1 MLFSRF
7 VKLFNVIY
15 QQKKKLRVVFF
26 ALEIWQSHYEKNR
39 VESCLLSIEMNLS
52 TLRVRNT
59 ANLLSRN
66 QEKAEFVMVLK

>member
-7 VKLFNVIY
+7 VKFFNVIY
-15 QQKKKLRVVFF
+15 QQKKKLRVFF
-26 ALEIWQSHYEKNR
+26 ALEIWQSQYEKKNR

-52 TLRVRNT
+52 TLRVKNA

-66 QEKAEFVMVLK
+66 QEKAEFEMVLK